1 MHANIHHLDKLATG
15 THSIYMSLT
24 VFLIVL
30 FAAAMHATWNAIVKS
45 GTDTFFTAILVT
57 TSAGMIS
64 VAILPFIPQ
73 PAMES
78 WPNILISV
86 ALQVVY
92 FSLVSY
98 IYRIADMGLAYPLM
112 RGSAPVIVAWVST
125 LCMAE
130 ALSNGAWFGVA
141 CVCVGVL
148 SLALAA
154 KGKSGRGVVLAL
166 LTAAVIA
173 SYTLVDGIGVRKSHA
188 PLAYALWIFTLTA
201 IPLAGWGIV
210 RQRQALWQYAR
221 KHARIGVI
229 GGFGAAMSY
238 GLALWAMTL
247 APVAIVAA
255 LRETAI
261 LFAIAIAVFILK
273 ERLTW
278 ERAISG
284 TLIATG
290 AILLRLA

>member
-1 MHANIHHLDKLATG
+1 
-15 THSIYMSLT
+15 MSVS

-45 GTDTFFTAILVT
+45 GTDKFFTAILVT
-57 TSAGMIS
+57 ASAGLIS
-64 VAILPFIPQ
+64 AVILPFVPQ
-73 PAMES
+73 PAISS
-78 WPNILISV
+78 WPNIFISV
-86 ALQVVY
+86 CLQVVY

-112 RGSAPVIVAWVST
+112 RGSAPVIVAWIST
-125 LCMAE
+125 FWMTE
-130 ALSNGAWFGVA
+130 SLSKGAWLGVA

-154 KGKSGRGVVLAL
+154 KGKGGKSVVLAL
-166 LTAAVIA
+166 LAAVVIA
-173 SYTLVDGIGVRKSHA
+173 AYTLVDGIGVRKSQA
-188 PLAYALWIFTLTA
+188 PLAYSLWIFALTA
-201 IPLAGWGIV
+201 VPLAGWGII
-210 RQRQALWQYAR
+210 RQRQAFWDYT
-221 KHARIGVI
+221 KKYARIGAI
-229 GGFGAAMSY
+229 GGFGAATSY

-247 APVAIVAA
+247 APVAVVAA

-261 LFAIAIAVFILK
+261 LFAIAIAVVILK

-284 TLIATG
+284 SLIAVG